1 MSVVNANPLRELHE
15 EAGAEFQD
23 YGQIPIVSTFGQP
36 QAEYAAIHK
45 ACGLMDLPQRG
56 LIQLTGAD
64 RLAFLN
70 NLLTNQ
76 TWDKSAKSG
85 LAAGRGVYGFF
96 LNGKGRIETDVNV
109 LERGESTLLEM
120 EVRKIEPMAA
130 MLEKYLFAEKVKI
143 DPQQGKLH
151 QISLHGPL
159 AAEILNQS
167 TGREVDQL
175 MQLGSMEAEAFGQVV
190 TIHRDDRA
198 GVPGF
203 YLIVAVSSAATV
215 WNQLVERFGQ
225 GEELGKRRLR
235 PVGWAAFNA
244 ARIEAGRSM
253 YGIDFDDSVLPAETG
268 LMNKAVSL
276 TKGCYLGQ
284 EIVARMHARGQFSRQ
299 LVGMKMEGEALPI
312 EGAPI
317 HDEGGN
323 VIGGVTSSTVS
334 PVLSNAAIALGYVKR
349 PFVADGTAVWIAA
362 EGRMRPARV
371 SGLPFVHGN

>member
-1 MSVVNANPLRELHE
+1 MSETIDNPLRELHE
-15 EAGAEFQD
+15 RAGAEFQD
-23 YGQIPIVSTFGQP
+23 YGSIPIVSTFGQP

-45 ACGLMDLPQRG
+45 VCGLMDLPHRG
-56 LIQLTGAD
+56 LLKLTGAD

-76 TWDKSAKSG
+76 TWDKGTKSG
-85 LAAGRGVYGFF
+85 LSAGQGVYGFF

-109 LERGESTLLEM
+109 LNREESTFLEM
-120 EVRKIEPMAA
+120 EARKVESMAA
-130 MLEKYLFAEKVKI
+130 MLEKYLFAERVKI
-143 DPQQGKLH
+143 EPQSGKLH
-151 QISLHGPL
+151 QLSLHGPL
-159 AAEILNQS
+159 TVEILKES
-167 TGREVDQL
+167 TGRDVDQL
-175 MQLGSMEAEAFGQVV
+175 PQLGSMSAEAFDQEI
-190 TIHRDDRA
+190 TIYRDDRA

-203 YLIVAVSSAATV
+203 YLNAATSAVSAV
-215 WNQLVERFGQ
+215 WDQLIERFAQ

-244 ARIEAGRSM
+244 ARIEAGRPM

-268 LMNKAVSL
+268 LMKKAVSL

-299 LVGMKMEGEALPI
+299 LVGLRMDGDALPI

-317 HDEGGN
+317 HDEGEN
-323 VIGGVTSSTVS
+323 MIGGVTSSTVS

-349 PFVADGTAVWIAA
+349 PFVADGTTVCIAA
-362 EGRMRPARV
+362 EGQMRPAKV
-371 SGLPFVHGN
+371 VGLPFVHGD